1 MSTPYNRLQAYLDQ
15 VAARPD
21 IARAM
26 AFGDS
31 WFQYPLRRYG
41 DLETKLSRH
50 YGRRLLVL
58 DDSYPGRDA
67 KEAFALLPRWSGV
80 ARDLAERDTPF
91 DLFLVS
97 MGGNDIIGQDFAHHL
112 KHADDPPDGQ
122 SWPWHPA
129 IPPVVQRHIRLD
141 ALKHAFAKVQAFY
154 EGLVLLRDTHAPQ
167 ATILT
172 HTYGDVTPMDVP
184 YTFIGFTSGPWLW
197 KPMRD
202 FGLVDADDQRA
213 LSRWLLESFFRM
225 LTFVAKSTRAFVVLD
240 TRGELTD
247 PAGWDNEI
255 HPKGPGF
262 QHLVDR
268 FWVPAV
274 DAVLAGA
281 GTANRAAVR
290 STGAKTRGA
299 TRPVAKKSVAKKAI
313 VKKAAA
319 KKATP
324 RSGAGAQRRR
334 TRARPR

>member
-1 MSTPYNRLQAYLDQ
+1 MSTPYNRLQVYLDE
-15 VAARPD
+15 VVARPD
-21 IARAM
+21 AARAM

-50 YGRRLLVL
+50 YGRRLLTL

-80 ARDLAERDTPF
+80 ARDLAERGTPF

-97 MGGNDIIGQDFAHHL
+97 MGGNDIIGQDFALHL
-112 KHADDPPDGQ
+112 KRADDPPDGQ

-129 IPPVVQRHIRLD
+129 IPTVVQRHIRLD

-154 EGLVLLRDTHAPQ
+154 EGIVLLRDTHAPQ

-202 FGLVDADDQRA
+202 FGLTDAGEQRA

-262 QHLVDR
+262 QHLVDG
-268 FWVPAV
+268 FWVPAI
-274 DAVLAGA
+274 DAVLAAHAGVARKAAAGRGGA
-281 GTANRAAVR
+281 
-290 STGAKTRGA
+290 AKT
-299 TRPVAKKSVAKKAI
+299 VAKKAAT
-313 VKKAAA
+313 KKAVARNGAA
-319 KKATP
+319 RKRVGGKKN
-324 RSGAGAQRRR
+324 R
-334 TRARPR
+334 